1 MLYNAG
7 MSEKITCGH
16 MHNIMLHFRFNES
29 SRDKFSYYT
38 RVPEYDN
45 VSISV
50 HTGCKH
56 PNDILGY
63 KSTKITVDGVIEVIS
78 GVPKVGEI
86 KYIGRTGGTSG
97 AELLESLAKRVNEA
111 KVFIQ
116 DNLAKKPCSECG
128 GTVSVRDGCYNNS
141 CPSKIQVKKTYAFKT
156 VSIMHEKEGK
166 DMASPRQKN
175 ALMNF
180 SRSFE
185 ANGIKKYSLAREII
199 ESMTHEQAHAMLA
212 SMSKEWET
220 TIKGRIS
227 PGQKSYLK
235 SMMNYLRSKRFKTDI
250 IPDADI
256 DMLTFEEANKVINKI
271 KPKHDELREKDA
283 AAQGAVKRLRRSE
296 QTQEIMNLFQE
307 VSDKEFF

>member
-1 MLYNAG
+1 
-7 MSEKITCGH
+7 
-16 MHNIMLHFRFNES
+16 MHEIMKHFKFNES
-29 SRDKFSYYT
+29 SREKFSYYA
-38 RVPEYDN
+38 RLPEYDN

-78 GVPKVGEI
+78 GIPKVGEI
-86 KYIGRTGGTSG
+86 KYIGRTGGTGYGSFSG
-97 AELLESLAKRVNEA
+97 ILIERIKEAEK
-111 KVFIQ
+111 FIR

-128 GTVSVRDGCYNNS
+128 GTVSVRDGCYNKS
-141 CPSKIQVKKTYAFKT
+141 CPSKIEVKKTYSFKT

-166 DMASPRQKN
+166 DMASPKQKN

-185 ANGIKKYSLAREII
+185 ANGIKKYALGREII
-199 ESMTHEQAHAMLA
+199 ESMTNEQANAMLTL
-212 SMSKEWET
+212 MTKEWQT
-220 TIKGRIS
+220 TIKGKIS
-227 PGQKSYLK
+227 PGQKNYLK

-256 DMLTFEEANKVINKI
+256 DRLTFEEANMVINKI

-283 AAQGAVKRLRRSE
+283 AQQGAVRRLRSVE
-296 QTQEIMNLFQE
+296 QRQEIMNLFQE
-307 VSDKEFF
+307 VDSKEFF